1 MDSLGH
7 VAVLFTTF
15 WGTSILYS
23 ILTTSIYIPTNS
35 EWAFSFLLFV
45 VFFMIA
51 ILTGVRWYLLV
62 GLICI
67 SLIIRDVEQ
76 LFMCLLANCMPF
88 QEKCIFRS
96 SVHFL
101 IGLFLFAFWC
111 WVVWFPC
118 IFWIYHLKNNFYSIG
133 CLFVSCLIQS
143 YLFLLLFPMPEEKY
157 SPQIF
162 LRLMSKSMLSAFFH
176 SFKYLYLYQISSS
189 IVSSI
194 TFNSFIHFEFIFV
207 CAVRK

>member
-1 MDSLGH
+1 MNALVAPGNIQKPQFNFRPRVKGLWPCYSNKHMLLWNATLVRPSVYLGE
-7 VAVLFTTF
+7 FIQYTI
-15 WGTSILYS
+15 WRRI
-23 ILTTSIYIPTNS
+23 N
-35 EWAFSFLLFV
+35 
-45 VFFMIA
+45 
-51 ILTGVRWYLLV
+51 
-62 GLICI
+62 
-67 SLIIRDVEQ
+67 Q
-76 LFMCLLANCMPF
+76 LFFGIKGSA
-88 QEKCIFRS
+88 EKAKVCN
-96 SVHFL
+96 SVSAH
-101 IGLFLFAFWC
+101 WC

-133 CLFVSCLIQS
+133 CLFVSYLIQS

-157 SPQIF
+157 SPKIF

-176 SFKYLYLYQISSS
+176 SFKYLYQVSSS